1 MGNSPS
7 ASAADDNVAIGKP
20 TRRPSTTSALSA
32 SVNRRTVA
40 ATRRRSAQDDTSV
53 ASNNTLGVP
62 SSPRHRRTR
71 SAGAGAIADPP
82 PPYSRAPPPRQP
94 TVASPTT
101 TSPNNGLG
109 STHTRVLD
117 PRIFETLPP
126 VPAASG
132 SSSNAQRSSSR
143 HTPRSNSYLRAPM
156 RRETAENAL
165 EILRKFD
172 TIIVVDDSKSMS
184 GPLWKEASN
193 ALAALAQTAGDY
205 DTDGID
211 VHFLNDERVGRGL
224 KANSPHPHLN
234 TIVRPGGISLIGE
247 KLEELLLQYL
257 DMIEAAKDSGDPI
270 ALKAIKPTNFIV
282 ITDGVPTDDPESLFI
297 VPLSTA
303 SLTSPRPIKLGIQFV
318 QIGQSP
324 KATEFL
330 EELDNG
336 LAATHG
342 IRDIVDT
349 TPFIGGD
356 LTSEVL
362 TKILLGGI
370 NRRVDT
376 KGAGAVM

>member
-7 ASAADDNVAIGKP
+7 ASAADDSVAIGKP
-20 TRRPSTTSALSA
+20 TRHAPWLRQLEEEARRMTHPLLQVIHWEYPPAL
-32 SVNRRTVA
+32 
-40 ATRRRSAQDDTSV
+40 DT
-53 ASNNTLGVP
+53 
-62 SSPRHRRTR
+62 
-71 SAGAGAIADPP
+71 AGLVQQ
-82 PPYSRAPPPRQP
+82 S

-117 PRIFETLPP
+117 PRLFETLPP
-126 VPAASG
+126 IPAASG

-165 EILRKFD
+165 ETLRKFD
-172 TIIVVDDSKSMS
+172 TVIIVDDSKSMS

-224 KANSPHPHLN
+224 KNARDVNRLFNS
-234 TIVRPGGISLIGE
+234 VRPGGISLIGE

-257 DMIEAAKDSGDPI
+257 DMIEAAKDSGDP
-270 ALKAIKPTNFIV
+270 ATLKAIKPTNFIV
-282 ITDGVPTDDPESLFI
+282 ITDGVPTDDPESVI
-297 VPLSTA
+297 VNAAKRLDARGFPLSQ
-303 SLTSPRPIKLGIQFV
+303 LGIQFV

-330 EELDNG
+330 QELDNG

>member
-1 MGNSPS
+1 
-7 ASAADDNVAIGKP
+7 
-20 TRRPSTTSALSA
+20 
-32 SVNRRTVA
+32 
-40 ATRRRSAQDDTSV
+40 
-53 ASNNTLGVP
+53 
-62 SSPRHRRTR
+62 
-71 SAGAGAIADPP
+71 
-82 PPYSRAPPPRQP
+82 
-94 TVASPTT
+94 
-101 TSPNNGLG
+101 
-109 STHTRVLD
+109 
-117 PRIFETLPP
+117 
-126 VPAASG
+126 
-132 SSSNAQRSSSR
+132 
-143 HTPRSNSYLRAPM
+143 M

-172 TIIVVDDSKSMS
+172 TIIIVDDSKSMS

-211 VHFLNDERVGRGL
+211 VHFLNDERNASDVKRL
-224 KANSPHPHLN
+224 FNS
-234 TIVRPGGISLIGE
+234 VWPGGISLIGE

-270 ALKAIKPTNFIV
+270 TLKAIKPTNFIV
-282 ITDGVPTDDPESLFI
+282 ITDGVPTDDPESVI
-297 VPLSTA
+297 VNAAKRLDARSFPLSQ
-303 SLTSPRPIKLGIQFV
+303 LGIQFV
-318 QIGQSP
+318 QIGRSP